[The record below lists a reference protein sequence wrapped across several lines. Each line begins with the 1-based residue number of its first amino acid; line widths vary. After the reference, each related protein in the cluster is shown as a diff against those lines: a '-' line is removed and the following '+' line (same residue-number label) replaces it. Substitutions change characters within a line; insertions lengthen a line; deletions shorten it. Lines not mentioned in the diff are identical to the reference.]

1 MQIPSLLTPLYWF
14 KTTPPPL
21 MAVAQKGVLIFFA
34 ACVVAGVIIYLMR
47 LKKNLDKFSRRGMA
61 RIGTALLTMGGFG
74 LALLFFEFERIP
86 VLTMRALYLVW
97 LILAAWW
104 GYSIFRYITVKIP
117 EIRKQRE
124 DRENFN
130 KWLPKGK
137 G

>member
-1 MQIPSLLTPLYWF
+1 
-14 KTTPPPL
+14 
-21 MAVAQKGVLIFFA
+21 MAVAQKGALVFFA
-34 ACVVAGVIIYLMR
+34 ACVVVGAIIYLMR

-61 RIGTALLTMGGFG
+61 RISTALLTMGIFG
-74 LALLFFEFERIP
+74 LLLLFFEFERIP

-104 GYSIFRYITVKIP
+104 GYSILRYITVKIP

-124 DRENFN
+124 ERENFN
-130 KWLPKGK
+130 KWLPKGR